1 MFGVDFAPKKIRN
14 VFELRV
20 YKLGSKQIVWLRYS
34 DNTLTVDHK
43 LQNILMKLELCIRR
57 QFG

>member
-20 YKLGSKQIVWLRYS
+20 YKLGSKQIVWLRERGRWKMRERKR
-34 DNTLTVDHK
+34 T
-43 LQNILMKLELCIRR
+43 I
-57 QFG
+57 